1 MAKLYEIVDDLRAF
15 LDTAEGLEDEQ
26 AYKDTLEAL
35 TGELDDKVE
44 QWCKAIKNLEGERDA
59 TKAEADRLAA
69 RTKSIDN
76 NIDRMKDTLKMYL
89 DAAGLKKA
97 GGVIGAKIVKNGGK
111 APLIIDVEPIALPFD
126 FQKVTISANN
136 EAIRDALEHG
146 KEIPGAHIGERG
158 EHIKIG

>member
-15 LDTAEGLEDEQ
+15 IEASEGLEEEQ

-35 TGELDDKVE
+35 AGELDDKVE

-76 NIDRMKDTLKMYL
+76 EIEHMKNTLKMYL

-97 GGVIGAKIVKNGGK
+97 GHVIGAKIVKNGGR
-111 APLIIDVEPIALPFD
+111 APLIIDVEPMALPFA

-146 KEIPGAHIGERG
+146 KEIPGARIGERG